1 MVEHEID
8 YSAVVDILEDIL
20 GEHRLHNDY
29 KGQISFDCPVCS
41 HDIKGLDDG
50 DGKGNLEI
58 NYKRGVYKC
67 WVCAETHDT
76 YGSLYKLLKKYGN
89 AKQLK
94 KYLLLKPEDDGEQPK
109 RTFIQVRLPKEF
121 VPFKD
126 ASLGLKMT
134 PHYKQAFNYLQK
146 RNITDL
152 MIQMYNIGFCYTGH
166 YEHRIIIPSYDSENR
181 LNYFIARSYLNNTK
195 MKYKNPEVDKESLIW
210 NEHLINWD
218 EPVYI
223 VEGAFDSIFLPNSI
237 PMLGK
242 FMTQNLFDKLYDNAK
257 KVVIVLDPDAWE
269 DAFRLYHK
277 LNCGKL
283 MGKLWIVK
291 LDGDKDIADLKGDLS
306 EYEIKQL
313 D

>member
-1 MVEHEID
+1 MVQQEVD
-8 YSAVVDILEDIL
+8 YSVVIDILEDIF
-20 GEHRLHNDY
+20 GNHKLHNDY
-29 KGQISFDCPVCS
+29 RGQISFDCPVCS
-41 HDIKGLDDG
+41 YEIKGLEHG

-58 NYKRGVYKC
+58 NYKHNVYKC
-67 WVCAETHDT
+67 WVCKESHDT
-76 YGSLYKLLKKYGN
+76 YGSLHKLIKKYGN
-89 AKQLK
+89 LKQYK
-94 KYLLLKPEDDGEQPK
+94 KYQLLRPEETDLGE
-109 RTFIQVRLPKEF
+109 RTFKQVKLPNEF
-121 VPFKD
+121 IPFKD

-146 RNITDL
+146 RNVTDL

-218 EPVYI
+218 DPVYI

-242 FMTQNLFDKLYDNAK
+242 FMTQNLFNRLYDSAK
-257 KVVIVLDPDAWE
+257 KVIIVLDPDAWTDSE
-269 DAFRLYHK
+269 KLFHK

-283 MGKLWIVK
+283 MGKVWVVK
-291 LDGDKDIADLKGDLS
+291 LEGDKDIADLKGDLS
-306 EYEIKQL
+306 QYKLKQL